1 MLVMMRT
8 SPPHALIGTPPVVRN
23 LKSTT
28 QSALCYRNL
37 QEVSLMK
44 RLFKILF
51 GLVGAVVLL
60 LVLAAVLLPL
70 IYDKEDLKKAIAG
83 QVYKQTG
90 RELSINGALDFS
102 VFPWVAVEMGDL
114 SLSNAEGFGDQPF
127 AKIGNARV
135 GVALMPLLRKQISV
149 DEITLE
155 GLELAMVVN
164 EKGQNNWDDLAS
176 GEESAVGEDNSPGMF
191 SSQRVAGLNIRD
203 ANVEYRDLESGSH
216 FRLSSFSMK
225 TGTLGD
231 DKPVPLELE
240 ALIEDVSAGSR
251 AEFELAATAAIDLEA
266 ERYILDGFEL
276 TLALETGE
284 GNQSVL
290 IQAPQLSLDM
300 AAQTLVLD
308 SFTAELA
315 GLQADGTFSARKI
328 IDDPAFSGA
337 FNIAEFS
344 PVNLMQTLQ
353 MDVPVTADPT
363 ALQKAS
369 MNMNLSGNNTQL
381 ALKDFTMELDQ
392 SRFTGE
398 VNVMNFDQPKITFQ
412 FAVDDIDLDRYMAP
426 ASEASGASA
435 SGSGDSWSEDVA
447 IPQEELQGQDVQG
460 QLKVGTL
467 QMAGLEFSD
476 AEVGILIRNGK
487 LRVNP
492 LTAGFYGGRYS
503 GDIVLDGS
511 TTAPQIS
518 INENIDSV
526 AFDRLVADLV
536 KSESLS
542 GTGKGHVRL
551 SGRGESSS
559 EMLGSLEGDVGLTL
573 VEGALEGINI
583 WYEIRRGWALFKG
596 MAPPEPEPN
605 RTVFS
610 RMNMV
615 GEVENGVVNTRE
627 LIGELPFLTI
637 RGDGAIDLGQ
647 SQVDLGMVAEVRN
660 SPELGNDPLSSGL
673 AGKSF
678 PFKISGPLDAPSLS
692 VDWAALIKGE
702 ATDMLIDKLGLG
714 SKEVQ
719 EDAATGEQG
728 DEESKA
734 GLEETAKSALF
745 DLLGGKNKDKDKDKD

>member
-1 MLVMMRT
+1 
-8 SPPHALIGTPPVVRN
+8 
-23 LKSTT
+23 
-28 QSALCYRNL
+28 
-37 QEVSLMK
+37 MK

-51 GLVGAVVLL
+51 GLAGGVVLL
-60 LVLAAVLLPL
+60 LVLVAVLLPL

-102 VFPWVAVEMGDL
+102 VFPWVAVEVGDL

-155 GLELAMVVN
+155 GLELALVVN

-176 GEESAVGEDNSPGMF
+176 GEEPGLVEESSPGMF
-191 SSQRVAGLNIRD
+191 SSQRVAGLNIHD
-203 ANVEYRDLESGSH
+203 AKVEYRDLESGSH
-216 FRLSSFSMK
+216 FRLSDFSMK

-231 DKPVPLELE
+231 DKPVPLELQ
-240 ALIEDVSAGSR
+240 ALLMDVSAGSR
-251 AEFELAATAAIDLEA
+251 AEFGLAAMAAIDLET
-266 ERYILDGFEL
+266 ERYLFDDFEL
-276 TLALETGE
+276 TLALEAGE
-284 GNQSVL
+284 GSQSIL
-290 IQAPQLSLDM
+290 IRAPQLSLNM
-300 AAQTLVLD
+300 AAQTLDLD

-315 GLQADGTFSARKI
+315 GMQADGTFSARKI

-337 FNIAEFS
+337 LNIAEFS
-344 PVNLMQTLQ
+344 PANLLQALQ
-353 MDVPVTADPT
+353 MDVPATADPT
-363 ALQKAS
+363 ALQTAS
-369 MNMNLSGNNTQL
+369 FSTNLSGSNTRF
-381 ALKDFTMELDQ
+381 ALKDFKMKLDQ
-392 SRFTGE
+392 SLFSGE

-412 FAVDDIDLDRYMAP
+412 FAVDEIDLDRYMAP
-426 ASEASGASA
+426 ASEASG
-435 SGSGDSWSEDVA
+435 SEDVA

-460 QLKVGTL
+460 QLKVGIL

-511 TTAPQIS
+511 TSVPQIS

-526 AFDRLVADLV
+526 AFHQLVADLV
-536 KSESLS
+536 ESESLS
-542 GTGKGHVRL
+542 GTGMGHVRL

-559 EMLGSLEGDVGLTL
+559 EVLSSLEGNVGLTL

-583 WYEIRRGWALFKG
+583 WYEIRRGWALFKA

-615 GEVENGVVNTRE
+615 GVVENGVIDTRE
-627 LIGELPFLTI
+627 LIGELPFLTV
-637 RGDGAIDLGQ
+637 RGDGPIDLGQ
-647 SQVDLGMVAEVRN
+647 SQVGLSMVAEVRN
-660 SPELGNDPLSSGL
+660 SPELGKDPLASGL

-692 VDWAALIKGE
+692 VDWAALLKGE

-714 SKEVQ
+714 SKDPQ
-719 EDAATGEQG
+719 EGAAPGEQG
-728 DEESKA
+728 DEETKA
-734 GLEETAKSALF
+734 GLEETAKGALF
-745 DLLGGKNKDKDKDKD
+745 DLLGGKNKDKDKDQDDG

>member
-1 MLVMMRT
+1 
-8 SPPHALIGTPPVVRN
+8 
-23 LKSTT
+23 
-28 QSALCYRNL
+28 
-37 QEVSLMK
+37 MK
-44 RLFKILF
+44 RLFKILS
-51 GLVGAVVLL
+51 GLVGGVVLL
-60 LVLAAVLLPL
+60 LVLVAVLLPL
-70 IYDKEDLKKAIAG
+70 IYDKEDLKKAISG

-102 VFPWVAVEMGDL
+102 VFPWVALEVGDL
-114 SLSNAEGFGDQPF
+114 SLSNAGGFGDQPF

-155 GLELAMVVN
+155 RLELALVVN

-176 GEESAVGEDNSPGMF
+176 GEEPGLVEESSPGMF
-191 SSQRVAGLNIRD
+191 SSQRVAGLNIHD

-216 FRLSSFSMK
+216 FRLSDFSMK
-225 TGTLGD
+225 TGTLGED
-231 DKPVPLELE
+231 QPVTLELQ
-240 ALIEDVSAGSR
+240 ALLMDVSAGSR
-251 AEFELAATAAIDLEA
+251 AEFELTATATIDLET
-266 ERYILDGFEL
+266 ERYIFDDFEL
-276 TLALETGE
+276 ALALEAGE

-290 IQAPQLSLDM
+290 VRAPQLSLNM
-300 AAQTLVLD
+300 AAQTLDLD

-315 GLQADGTFSARKI
+315 GMQADGTFSALKI
-328 IDDPAFSGA
+328 VDDPAFSGA
-337 FNIAEFS
+337 LNIAEFS
-344 PVNLMQTLQ
+344 PANLLQALQ
-353 MDVPVTADPT
+353 MDVPATADPS
-363 ALQKAS
+363 ALQTAS
-369 MNMNLSGNNTQL
+369 ISMNLSGSNTQF
-381 ALKDFTMELDQ
+381 ALNDFKMKLDQ
-392 SRFTGE
+392 SLFSGE
-398 VNVMNFDQPKITFQ
+398 VNVMNIDQPKITFQ
-412 FAVDDIDLDRYMAP
+412 LTVDGIDLDRYMAP
-426 ASEASGASA
+426 ASQV
-435 SGSGDSWSEDVA
+435 SGSGDSGSEDVA
-447 IPQEELQGQDVQG
+447 IPQEELQGQDIQG
-460 QLKVGTL
+460 KLKVGTL

-511 TTAPQIS
+511 TTVPQIS

-526 AFDRLVADLV
+526 AFHRLVADLV
-536 KSESLS
+536 ESESLS
-542 GTGKGHVRL
+542 GTGMGHVRL
-551 SGRGESSS
+551 SGRGQSSS
-559 EMLGSLEGDVGLTL
+559 AMLSSLEGDVGLTL
-573 VEGALEGINI
+573 LDGALEGINI

-615 GEVENGVVNTRE
+615 GVVENGVVNTRE
-627 LIGELPFLTI
+627 LIGELPFLTM

-647 SQVDLGMVAEVRN
+647 SQVDLSMVAEVRN
-660 SPELGNDPLSSGL
+660 SPELGKDPLASGL

-714 SKEVQ
+714 TKEG
-719 EDAATGEQG
+719 EEGAAPGEQG

-734 GLEETAKSALF
+734 GLEETAKGVLF
-745 DLLGGKNKDKDKDKD
+745 DLLGGKNKDKDKDKDDG